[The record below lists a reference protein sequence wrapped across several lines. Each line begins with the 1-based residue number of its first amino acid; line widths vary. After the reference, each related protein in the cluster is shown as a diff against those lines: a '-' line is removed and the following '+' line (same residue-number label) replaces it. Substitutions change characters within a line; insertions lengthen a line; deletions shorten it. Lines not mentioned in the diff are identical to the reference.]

1 MRGLDPRIHADV
13 QQRQLYSL
21 WATRLI
27 MDGRVKPGHD
37 AGGRLALRLLA
48 SLFVW
53 LILTGCAGFD
63 PTCRGEYRRTAELFF
78 GRNIGGQ
85 VGVSEAEFS
94 RFVTREITPRFPDG
108 LTVIDARGQWRD
120 PERNI
125 VVREPSKVVTIVLPS
140 GNQDARLQEI
150 IEAYKARF
158 RQQSVALIVRPACV
172 SF

>member
-1 MRGLDPRIHADV
+1 
-13 QQRQLYSL
+13 
-21 WATRLI
+21 

-37 AGGRLALRLLA
+37 YGEGGSLLRFVA
-48 SLFVW
+48 SLLLCLV
-53 LILTGCAGFD
+53 LSGCAGVGLD
-63 PTCRGEYRRTAELFF
+63 CRGEYKRVAELLF
-78 GRNIGGQ
+78 GRNIEGR
-85 VGVSEAEFS
+85 VGVSEADFS

-120 PERNI
+120 RVRNT
-125 VVREPSKVVTIVLPS
+125 VVREPSKIVMIALPGS
-140 GNQDARLQEI
+140 GSDDVRLQEI